1 MNTYDKASLYELSY
15 AFMRRFAFVHVPAP
29 TVEPST
35 AIPLVQEFANVWDI
49 EVTTEVRDAVA
60 HVWTVLNQQGG
71 TRSIGPALIEDLLR
85 TVATSTATPRD
96 ALTAAVGQYVIPQL
110 EGLQHDAPERRQLTE
125 IDLIDAEYLEM
136 IADSQLQY

>member
-1 MNTYDKASLYELSY
+1 
-15 AFMRRFAFVHVPAP
+15 
-29 TVEPST
+29 VEPST

-60 HVWTVLNQQGG
+60 QVWAVLNQQGG

-85 TVATSTATPRD
+85 TVAISTAPPQE

-110 EGLQHDAPERRQLTE
+110 EGLQRDAPERRQLAE
-125 IDLIDAEYLEM
+125 IELIDAEYLEM

>member
-60 HVWTVLNQQGG
+60 QVWTVLNQQGG

-85 TVATSTATPRD
+85 TVAISKAPPRE

-110 EGLQHDAPERRQLTE
+110 EGLQHNAPERRQLAE
-125 IDLIDAEYLEM
+125 IELIDAEYLEM
-136 IADSQLQY
+136 IANSQLQY